1 MDEREAIRVER
12 DGRIAIVTIDRPQ
25 VRNAL
30 DLAAARRLTG
40 VVNEVD
46 ADPGIQVAIITGAG
60 GHAFS
65 AGADLQARR
74 RGEPRAVIEPF
85 GFGGFVRK
93 PRRKPWI
100 SAVNGYAVGGGL
112 EIALCCEIV
121 IAAERATFALP
132 EVLRGLIAG
141 GDCLPFAVRALPPA
155 IAAEFA
161 LTGRQMGAHEAL
173 RFGLVNAVGS
183 DALALAH
190 EHAARL
196 CEAAPLASQAALNL
210 LRALRPSAPNG
221 YYALAD
227 ATQATLMASADAAE
241 GALAFAEKRAPVW
254 TERLAL

>member
-1 MDEREAIRVER
+1 VYESEAIRVER
-12 DGRIAIVTIDRPQ
+12 DGRVAIVTIDRPQ

-30 DLAAARRLTG
+30 DLAAARRLSAA
-40 VVNEVD
+40 VD
-46 ADPGIQVAIITGAG
+46 EIDNDPDFQVAIITGAG

-112 EIALCCEIV
+112 EIALSCEIV
-121 IAAERATFALP
+121 IAAKNATFALP
-132 EVLRGLIAG
+132 EVLRGLIGG
-141 GDCLPFAVRALPPA
+141 GDCLPFAVHALPPA
-155 IAAEFA
+155 VAAEFA
-161 LTGRQMGAHEAL
+161 LTGRRMGAEEAL

-183 DALALAH
+183 DALALAS
-190 EHAARL
+190 EYAARL
-196 CEAAPLASQAALNL
+196 CEAAPLAEQATLNL
-210 LRALRPSAPNG
+210 LRVLRPSPPNG

-227 ATQATLMASADAAE
+227 ATQATLMASSDADE
-241 GALAFAEKRAPVW
+241 GALAFAEKRAPIW
-254 TERLAL
+254 TGE